1 MKFIS
6 TKAHGILDY
15 LTGILL
21 TVVPLIYLRD
31 APSAAVYTLAAAGVI
46 ILIMSFFTNY
56 EFGAIRK
63 ISIINHQMADKSI
76 GVALAIS
83 PWIFGFDDV
92 VYGPH
97 MIMGF
102 ICMAVPTF
110 TKKIT
115 TTLQLETNPAGE
127 VTRYYLNGE

>member
-21 TVVPLIYLRD
+21 AVVPLIYRGD
-31 APSAAVYTLAAAGVI
+31 APVTAVYTLVVAGII
-46 ILIMSFFTNY
+46 ILVMSFFTNY
-56 EFGAIRK
+56 ELGVIRK
-63 ISIINHQMADKSI
+63 ISIINHQMADKTI
-76 GVALAIS
+76 GVLLAIS
-83 PWIFGFDDV
+83 PWIIGFDDV
-92 VYGPH
+92 VYAPH

-102 ICMAVPTF
+102 ISIAVPTF

-115 TTLQLETNPAGE
+115 TTTQLETNPAGE
-127 VTRYYLNGE
+127 VTRYYLSGE